1 MPYRQTTTSQTKI
14 NELKTIPC
22 LIRKSFGIKIV
33 LQITAMIQE

>member
-1 MPYRQTTTSQTKI
+1 MPYRQTTTNQTKI

-22 LIRKSFGIKIV
+22 SIRKSFGIKNV

>member
-1 MPYRQTTTSQTKI
+1 MLCHQITINQTKI

-22 LIRKSFGIKIV
+22 SIRKSFGIKNA